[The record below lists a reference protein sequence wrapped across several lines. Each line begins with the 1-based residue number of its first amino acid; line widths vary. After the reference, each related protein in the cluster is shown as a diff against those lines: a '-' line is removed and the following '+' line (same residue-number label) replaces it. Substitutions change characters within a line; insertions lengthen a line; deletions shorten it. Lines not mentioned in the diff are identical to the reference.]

1 MTVGTGSRQSVPDS
15 PAFVLLMLIIPDK
28 LKKLNFARIACLKPF
43 GKRAERRA
51 GEEVNVCSVV
61 ITPYLFPAFPA
72 LRRHEDGRHG
82 RQLGL
87 RRREDGRHGELGR
100 SQ

>member
-1 MTVGTGSRQSVPDS
+1 M
-15 PAFVLLMLIIPDK
+15 
-28 LKKLNFARIACLKPF
+28 
-43 GKRAERRA
+43 ERRA

-61 ITPYLFPAFPA
+61 ITPYLFPVFPA
-72 LRRHEDGRHG
+72 LHRHEDGRDG

-87 RRREDGRHGELGR
+87 RRREDGRNWELGR